1 MDWTNV
7 LNQIFEFSVIP
18 LLSVVSVTLIAIV
31 VWKKNQL
38 LKETNNEM
46 AKQYI
51 EMLDDTIIDCVL
63 ATNQTYV
70 ETLKKEGTFTVEA
83 QKVAFKK
90 TFDAVLNIL
99 SEDAKEYL
107 NVAIKDLNGYITN
120 KIEADIVLTKQTA
133 Q

>member
-1 MDWTNV
+1 MEWTNV

-18 LLSVVSVTLIAIV
+18 LFGVISATLIAIV
-31 VWKKNQL
+31 IWRKNQL

-51 EMLDDTIIDCVL
+51 EMLYDTIIDCVL

-70 ETLKKEGTFTVEA
+70 EALKKEGSFTVEA

-99 SEDAKEYL
+99 SEDAKKYLEVSINNLEEY
-107 NVAIKDLNGYITN
+107 VTN
-120 KIEADIVLTKQTA
+120 KIEATVNRVKG
-133 Q
+133 

>member
-18 LLSVVSVTLIAIV
+18 LLSILSATLIAVV
-31 VWKKNQL
+31 VWKKNQV

-70 ETLKKEGTFTVEA
+70 ETLKKEGTFTAEA

-99 SEDAKEYL
+99 SEHAKEYL

-120 KIEADIVLTKQTA
+120 KIEATVISVKY
-133 Q
+133 

>member
-1 MDWTNV
+1 MDWTTV
-7 LNQIFEFSVIP
+7 LNQIFEFSIIP
-18 LLSVVSVTLIAIV
+18 LLSVVSVTLVAIV
-31 VWKKNQL
+31 IWKKNQV

-70 ETLKKEGTFTVEA
+70 ETLKKEGSFTVEA
-83 QKVAFKK
+83 QKAAFKK

-120 KIEADIVLTKQTA
+120 KIEATVISGKY
-133 Q
+133 

>member
-18 LLSVVSVTLIAIV
+18 LIGVLSATLISVV

-38 LKETNNEM
+38 LKETDNEL

-51 EMLDDTIIDCVL
+51 DMLDDTIINCVL

-70 ETLKKEGTFTVEA
+70 ETLKKQNAFDSEA
-83 QKVAFKK
+83 QKVAFKA
-90 TFDAVLNIL
+90 TFDAVMSVLT
-99 SEDAKEYL
+99 EDAKKYL
-107 NVAIKDLNGYITN
+107 SVAIADLDAYVTN
-120 KIEADIVLTKQTA
+120 KIEASVIKVKQ
-133 Q
+133 

>member
-1 MDWTNV
+1 MEWTNV

-18 LLSVVSVTLIAIV
+18 LFGVISATLIAIV
-31 VWKKNQL
+31 IWRKNQL

-51 EMLDDTIIDCVL
+51 EMLADTIIDCVL

-70 ETLKKEGTFTVEA
+70 KALKKEGSFTVEA

-99 SEDAKEYL
+99 SEDAKKYLEVSINNLEEY
-107 NVAIKDLNGYITN
+107 VTN
-120 KIEADIVLTKQTA
+120 KIEATVTRVKG
-133 Q
+133 